1 MYMYDF
7 PFQNPGR
14 LKLQSSNVVFKN
26 IKTGRV
32 DQFPGEEV
40 EKVQWLKRAKGFCLK
55 IMLQNGQI
63 HRFDGFKEAVSS
75 RYQLDS
81 SNFIVQGSW

>member
-1 MYMYDF
+1 M
-7 PFQNPGR
+7 
-14 LKLQSSNVVFKN
+14 FKN

-32 DQFPGEEV
+32 DQFSGEDI

-63 HRFDGFKEAVSS
+63 HRFDGFKEGVS
-75 RYQLDS
+75 RRKKGFHYENLPMQYAEKWLEAG
-81 SNFIVQGSW
+81 NFGFRK